1 MNSGSG
7 IAAAISYP
15 LSVFYK
21 VPHGIGG
28 GIFLLG
34 IARLNESKGF
44 TKYNN
49 LMKLVPTSRHKN
61 FLSHMEEIFSKL
73 DVPSD
78 LSIFN
83 IDKSNKNHLCEIM
96 QTQQVAFD
104 QNPYEFS
111 TQGDFSNFIDN
122 YLT

>member
-1 MNSGSG
+1 
-7 IAAAISYP
+7 
-15 LSVFYK
+15 
-21 VPHGIGG
+21 
-28 GIFLLG
+28 
-34 IARLNESKGF
+34 
-44 TKYNN
+44 
-49 LMKLVPTSRHKN
+49 
-61 FLSHMEEIFSKL
+61 MEEIFSKL